1 MNSRQRPH
9 EVRLCGLGGRDRHVP
24 AGGGGHRTRRMFGAA
39 TGNGAI
45 RLAGRM
51 NSRQRPHE
59 VRLRG
64 LGERDRHVPA
74 GGGGPRTQER
84 MDSPREMRETRLRGL
99 WPRVPGATTNHE
111 QQRVESSVARGRWG
125 IGQGGAALPRNDS
138 VGRADAEAPRRLRG
152 FPLFQPRV
160 HPPGDNA
167 GGNTAD
173 TALRPNDARVR
184 ADTEAPR
191 SLRGFP
197 LFQPRVHPPGNEVCG
212 NAADAALRPH
222 DSVRR
227 ARAGS
232 KFNLPQGFWGEVRA

>member
-1 MNSRQRPH
+1 
-9 EVRLCGLGGRDRHVP
+9 
-24 AGGGGHRTRRMFGAA
+24 
-39 TGNGAI
+39 
-45 RLAGRM
+45 M

-64 LGERDRHVPA
+64 LGERDRHVSA
-74 GGGGPRTQER
+74 GGGGYRTQKR
-84 MDSPREMRETRLRGL
+84 MNSPREMRETRLRGL
-99 WPRVPGATTNHE
+99 WPRVPGAATSHE
-111 QQRVESSVARGRWG
+111 QQRVDSSVARRRWG

-138 VGRADAEAPRRLRG
+138 VGCADGKAPRSLRG

-167 GGNTAD
+167 GGNAAD

-212 NAADAALRPH
+212 NAADAALRPNDARVRADAEAPRSLRGFPLFQPRVH
-222 DSVRR
+222 PPGNEARGNTADAALPRNDSVRR